1 MRTKPELPAFDDVT
15 STVAHVAVVDPDEA
29 VRRVVAERL
38 QVGAMTV
45 EAHEEVRSVVHRG
58 EQTEPWV
65 VVVGPSMPVE
75 QVFEEVADRLGAWSS
90 PHGVVLIV
98 YEPSAAVLRQAMRAG
113 IDDVVDVSADDIE
126 LLDAVQRTADRVVA
140 RIHLSETLAPAPPP
154 PPPLPP
160 PPGVPPGP
168 SSGRLVTVFSTKGG
182 AGKSVLAS
190 NLAVALARRGDTM
203 TGPDPAQRA
212 KPVVLL
218 DADLQFGDIAL
229 MLHLDPVHTIVEA
242 VQAGDRLDAALMR
255 SLLLRHPDSGLS
267 VLAAPTEPAFAD
279 QITRIDLMRVIDV
292 LRTMSS
298 IVVVDTSAT
307 FGDLT
312 LALLHAADDVLLVA
326 GLDVTSLKNV
336 RLGLQ
341 TMAVLGVPFSR
352 MRFVLNRANTKV
364 GLSVGEAE
372 RLLELKADV
381 ALPSDILVPQS
392 VNRGVPAVLLGPR
405 SKFARSIE
413 NLASVLLAN
422 PVQALP

>member
-1 MRTKPELPAFDDVT
+1 MRTKPELPLFDGAT

-38 QVGAMTV
+38 QVGAVTV
-45 EAHEEVRSVVHRG
+45 EAYEQVRSVVRTG
-58 EQTEPWV
+58 ERTEPLV

-75 QVFEEVADRLGAWSS
+75 QVFEEVADRLGAWPS

-140 RIHLSETLAPAPPP
+140 RIHLSETLAPPPP
-154 PPPLPP
+154 PPPPP
-160 PPGVPPGP
+160 PSGVPPGP

-190 NLAVALARRGDTM
+190 NLAVALARRGDTAA
-203 TGPDPAQRA
+203 GPGSADRA

-279 QITRIDLMRVIDV
+279 QISRVDLMRVVDV

-312 LALLHAADDVLLVA
+312 LALLQAADDVLLVA

-341 TMAVLGVPFSR
+341 TMGVLGVPFSR

-413 NLASVLLAN
+413 NLAGVLLAA
-422 PVQALP
+422 PVQARP

>member
-1 MRTKPELPAFDDVT
+1 MRTKPELPLFDGAT

-38 QVGAMTV
+38 QVGAVTV
-45 EAHEEVRSVVHRG
+45 EAYEQVRSVVRTG
-58 EQTEPWV
+58 ERTEPLV

-75 QVFEEVADRLGAWSS
+75 QVFEEVADRLGAWPS

-140 RIHLSETLAPAPPP
+140 RIHLSETLAPPPP
-154 PPPLPP
+154 PPPPP
-160 PPGVPPGP
+160 PSGVPPGP

-190 NLAVALARRGDTM
+190 NLAVALARRGDTAA
-203 TGPDPAQRA
+203 GPGSADRA

-279 QITRIDLMRVIDV
+279 QISRVDLMRVVDV

-312 LALLHAADDVLLVA
+312 LALLQAADDVLLVA

-341 TMAVLGVPFSR
+341 TMGVLGVPFSR

-413 NLASVLLAN
+413 NLAGVLMAA
-422 PVQALP
+422 PVQARP

>member
-1 MRTKPELPAFDDVT
+1 MRTKPELPLFDGVT

-45 EAHEEVRSVVHRG
+45 EAYEQVRSVVRTG
-58 EQTEPWV
+58 ERTEPLV

-75 QVFEEVADRLGAWSS
+75 QVFEEVADRLGAWPS

-140 RIHLSETLAPAPPP
+140 RIHLSETLAPPPP
-154 PPPLPP
+154 PPPPP
-160 PPGVPPGP
+160 PSGVPPGP

-190 NLAVALARRGDTM
+190 NLAVALARRGDTAA
-203 TGPDPAQRA
+203 GPGSADRA

-279 QITRIDLMRVIDV
+279 QISRVDLMRVVDV

-312 LALLHAADDVLLVA
+312 LALLQAADDVLLVA

-341 TMAVLGVPFSR
+341 TMGVLGVPFSR

-413 NLASVLLAN
+413 NLASVLLAA
-422 PVQALP
+422 PVQARP